1 MWTQIMPLFKIL
13 NFALFQAGW
22 FAAALMKDESVLV
35 MLGLVVL
42 HFVISPSK
50 KLDAKLLLLLL
61 PIGLTLEVAMIYLGL
76 VSFNSALVL
85 PIWMIALWSLLILSF
100 NHSLKWFREL
110 PTIWQVVLSGGFGL
124 ASYVA
129 AQKLEALSIGDP
141 QLIFGAAI
149 ALVWAIQLP
158 VMMIITKQVNAEG
171 NHA

>member
-1 MWTQIMPLFKIL
+1 MPLFKIL
-13 NFALFQAGW
+13 NFVLFQAGW
-22 FAAALMKDESVLV
+22 FAAALMKDGSVWI
-35 MLGLVVL
+35 MLGLIVL

-50 KLDAKLLLLLL
+50 KADAKLLLLLL
-61 PIGLTLEVAMIYLGL
+61 PIGLTLEIAMIYLGL

-100 NHSLKWFREL
+100 NHSLKWLREL
-110 PTIWQVVLSGGFGL
+110 PMLWQVVLSGGFGL

-129 AQKLEALSIGDP
+129 AQKFQALSIGDP
-141 QLIFGAAI
+141 QLWFGVAI

-158 VMMIITKQVNAEG
+158 VMMVITKQVNAEG